1 MSGEEGPDHSDA
13 TGKLDTAP
21 ELQSPT
27 KPQSLPSVG
36 QIAGFLLKHF
46 GQLKPPFNDKT
57 HQRFFSGSA
66 GYLVTPETKG
76 AILREIAEWIVSEG
90 LLPQTFERHDYP
102 TSQVVQAV
110 LGLHAAEWEAWRSIL
125 YPLRVPRTE
134 HSQELLWFPYIRLGT
149 IDLALRIGAGLS
161 LADSLDSRS
170 RVFRWMKHSRPG
182 EYLKVLMQDAT
193 NLTRAQLSEQLEV
206 NPNTVDDWLDSD
218 ARPRDSELRKLA
230 SFFADRSKK
239 VDPIDVEADLRRL
252 YLLSG
257 ISSLLR
263 EHAGADIVLQARERL
278 PRYIEQVFDYLVADM
293 MRTGATDLSVSI
305 LFLGSRSPHI
315 GPVLTALSRKESAEH
330 WQIALQSAGRDW
342 LAFIM
347 KSNLQDTL
355 SEMESFANPY
365 SALLH
370 EGLETDQSRV
380 SMLLNASLESYA
392 KGVLKVSADVL
403 EPREPVDLQ
412 MERPIRESIR
422 QLEKAVEIEPNN
434 AEAQSMLGDIKLM
447 HGVSLSD
454 ETLIQGATNAFW
466 IAAKLNT
473 RWLGPWVGVAEA
485 LAALGRN
492 QEALEHLIAVDEERH
507 PLTANYFLEL
517 AEVQHNLKLYA
528 DCQGS
533 IRRLLDL
540 APDEPAFAYRATM
553 LAAEQGNKRLAKRYG
568 RSARSLGIPDP
579 VIRSLELQAEQV
591 SAGKRGQ

>member
-1 MSGEEGPDHSDA
+1 MSGEERPDHSDA
-13 TGKLDTAP
+13 TEKLDIAP
-21 ELQSPT
+21 ELQSPS

-36 QIAGFLLKHF
+36 QIMGFLLKHF
-46 GQLKPPFNDKT
+46 GQLKKPFNSKT
-57 HQRFFSGSA
+57 HQRFFSGSDE
-66 GYLVTPETKG
+66 YLVTPETKG
-76 AILREIAEWIVSEG
+76 AILREVAQWIVSEG
-90 LLPQTFERHDYP
+90 LLPDTFEKHGYP
-102 TSQVVQAV
+102 ASQIVQAV
-110 LGLHAAEWEAWRSIL
+110 LNLHAVEWEAWRSIL
-125 YPLRVPRTE
+125 FPLRVPAAKD
-134 HSQELLWFPYIRLGT
+134 SQELLWFPYIRLGT
-149 IDLALRIGAGLS
+149 IDLALRIAAGLS
-161 LADSLDSRS
+161 LADSLKSRS
-170 RVFRWMKHSRPG
+170 RVFRWMNQSRPG
-182 EYLKVLMQDAT
+182 EFLKVLMQDAG
-193 NLTRAQLSEQLEV
+193 NLTRDQLSEEVSV
-206 NPNTVDDWLDSD
+206 NPNTVDSWLDID
-218 ARPRDSELRKLA
+218 VRPRDRPLRKLA
-230 SFFADRSKK
+230 SLFADRSQN
-239 VDPIDVEADLRRL
+239 VEPLEVEADLRQL
-252 YLLSG
+252 YLLNS

-278 PRYIEQVFDYLVADM
+278 PRYIEQAFNYLAADM
-293 MRTGATDLSVSI
+293 MTTGATDLPVSV
-305 LFLGSRSPHI
+305 LFLGSRSPDI

-330 WQIALQSAGRDW
+330 WQRALRFAGGDW
-342 LAFIM
+342 LKFIAE
-347 KSNLQDTL
+347 SNIQAIL
-355 SEMESFANPY
+355 SELKSYPNRHN
-365 SALLH
+365 SLLRKGH
-370 EGLETDQSRV
+370 EGEQSKV

-528 DCQGS
+528 DCQDS